1 MLSFGDFVF
10 SKGGFL
16 DDKNVDH
23 FTIVENFADIF
34 PKGLNYDAGQK
45 FQISFVKRTLFLS
58 FDDVLFSKGGFLDNK
73 EVIDH
78 STT

>member
-23 FTIVENFADIF
+23 FTIVENSAYI
-34 PKGLNYDAGQK
+34 
-45 FQISFVKRTLFLS
+45 
-58 FDDVLFSKGGFLDNK
+58 SKGVKLMLVKSSKYLSSLVFC
-73 EVIDH
+73 
-78 STT
+78 